1 MAEVGKLWSP
11 VRAVPEVRL
20 CCVKTV
26 SDRQRRG
33 YSSSLRGEV
42 PLHWRLLEAVAAA
55 HVCYCPEIA
64 EQHEQ
69 AQRTSSGN
77 KDRQASAAA
86 EHHSVGEKR
95 SELSL

>member
-20 CCVKTV
+20 RCVRTV
-26 SDRQRRG
+26 LGLQRRR

-86 EHHSVGEKR
+86 EHYSVKEQVR
-95 SELSL
+95 RA